1 MNANFLKN
9 AFDRLGGQDKILGE
23 IKDNTLIMANSVTK
37 GGDLYS
43 RIDSLVTVLEDLVK
57 GKKGGAPKGIGMGEA
72 LAMSVM
78 APTLKPIGLGLG
90 YIVEAI
96 NKLDDNGEQ
105 KAKALES
112 IIGTLTKLGEVGK
125 SILVF
130 AGYMILAIPFLLV
143 TAAAS
148 PLILLSMAATVGAV
162 MLVGRMLDKKTMKK
176 LERLKSVGWGILAF
190 VGTMALVSLIAVPAI
205 KGTLGFLAVFGLFV
219 LGMRLIEMIG
229 VANPKYM
236 EMLGKGMMHLG
247 LGVLAFMGAL
257 AIVSFFV
264 PQAIKGL
271 IGFVI
276 VFGLFILAFRLIE
289 MIGVANPEYMEE
301 LGKGLLFLGLGI
313 LAFMFSMAL
322 VSLVGPFALKGML
335 WSLAI
340 IVPIL
345 GLFWLM
351 EYMGLNESMKDSAQA
366 LAWAAIGIL
375 AIGIAFAL
383 FNIIVPDWGAIF
395 NTILVVGLVAA
406 AFWLIGKGQKEIYK
420 GAMAMIIAG
429 VAMIVVAIAFLILS
443 TLFPSSEMSLDT
455 FAPLLIIGAV
465 GVAFVLL
472 GLGASLILQ
481 GAAAMIVAGIAVILL
496 AVGLLIL
503 QKPLEKGGWEFIGQV
518 GALIAMIALEFGL
531 LGLAAPFILIGAAAM
546 LVAGVAMI
554 MLGAGVGVMAA
565 VMKKGGEITKADKDG
580 NTPMGLLIGS
590 IGDSFN
596 MWPWEAAGIAL
607 GAGAMVVAG
616 MALILVGVGVKQFA
630 KLAEEI
636 DLVETAQNIS
646 RLIGALAVP
655 FSVIGGG
662 GTLTVID
669 PVTGKEVDVTF
680 SGGSGGFFGLGGS
693 NPVSMGI
700 MAVMNMGRALTNI
713 AGGVQSM
720 ANLKFPTGFDKDG
733 KATGYNKINSED
745 VVNVSTNT
753 AYLVGALAAP
763 FAKIGK
769 GGKTTIKDPMTGKDI
784 EVDFGA
790 PSDGGI
796 MGFLKG
802 GGDVQKGIA
811 AVKNLGTTLSNL
823 AIGVQEMAMLKMPTG
838 FDAEGKPTGFVPFDA
853 NSAQMVTSNTEMLVG
868 ALSGTFAKIGA
879 NPDAA
884 GDTWWGGKSNI
895 TKGIELVSGMGTPL
909 FNLAQGV
916 QEMANLK
923 FPAEYDAEGNVTK
936 WYTIK
941 DLGTLLPKIESNSIK
956 LISALTNVFTKLGEK
971 KPKGRGWAFW
981 KPTNFEKGIALVEQV
996 GEPFQKLAS
1005 AAQSAANVTKA
1016 VDDADK
1022 MHNTIK
1028 LMMDALMGIGEN
1040 TNFAMLPF
1048 RIALIE
1054 ATEKAYKT
1062 FETAIPAIVNATA
1075 EFKPE
1080 LGKSFMSIF
1089 GGDVNPDTLPA
1100 KITMLTILSAAYGK
1114 MSQSI
1119 PKITA
1124 AIATL
1129 MPEQANSVRGL
1140 LGGMYNYAAKTA
1152 MYTVLGLTYTQM
1164 GAAIPNMTS
1173 AINSLDDHKAKIFSG
1188 IFINKEKGGLFSN
1201 KYEDQ
1206 QKLWTTIGT
1215 SMMMTSIAMPKIA
1228 EGINNMDLAKL
1239 TEARTMFEALGVLAN
1254 GGEAEDILAEMG
1266 ESLEK
1271 AMERLADILKTFQT
1285 TVGEQTESNET
1296 IPEKIAGALGGV
1308 IGAFKDGA
1316 RGGGGGG
1323 GNSAEV
1329 VSAINQL
1336 NRVLVKNGVKI
1347 SNIDDL

>member
-1 MNANFLKN
+1 LNANFLKN
-9 AFDRLGGQDKILGE
+9 AFDKLGNQGSLLGE
-23 IKDNTLIMANSVTK
+23 IKDNTAVMAASVTK

-43 RIDSLVTVLEDLVK
+43 RIDKLVQVLEDLAS
-57 GKKGGAPKGIGMGEA
+57 GKGGSKAKIGLAESMA
-72 LAMSVM
+72 LAVM
-78 APTLKPIGLGLG
+78 APSLKPIGLGLG
-90 YIVEAI
+90 YIVDAI
-96 NKLDDNGEQ
+96 NKMDDGGEE
-105 KAKALES
+105 KAKALEG
-112 IIGTLTKLGEVGK
+112 IVGVLTKLADVGK
-125 SILVF
+125 SVLIF
-130 AGYMILAIPFLLV
+130 AGYMILALPLLV
-143 TAAAS
+143 LTAAAS
-148 PLILLSMAATVGAV
+148 PIIALAMFLTVGTV
-162 MLVGRMLDKKTMKK
+162 MLIGRMLDEKTMES
-176 LERLKSVGWGILAF
+176 LSNLKNV
-190 VGTMALVSLIAVPAI
+190 
-205 KGTLGFLAVFGLFV
+205 
-219 LGMRLIEMIG
+219 
-229 VANPKYM
+229 
-236 EMLGKGMMHLG
+236 
-247 LGVLAFMGAL
+247 
-257 AIVSFFV
+257 
-264 PQAIKGL
+264 
-271 IGFVI
+271 
-276 VFGLFILAFRLIE
+276 
-289 MIGVANPEYMEE
+289 
-301 LGKGLLFLGLGI
+301 GLGI
-313 LAFMFSMAL
+313 LAFAGSMAL
-322 VSLVGPFALKGML
+322 VYFIGPWAVQGAFYAMGLILLLGITFKILDKIGLADPEYIKSIGDSLLSLGLGLLAFTGAMALISFIGPMALKGL
-335 WSLAI
+335 LYAI
-340 IVPIL
+340 PIL
-345 GLFWLM
+345 LAVVGIFWLIEKLKIADKM
-351 EYMGLNESMKDSAQA
+351 ENAAKA
-366 LAWAAIGIL
+366 LAFAGLGIL
-375 AIGIAFAL
+375 SIGVSIAL
-383 FNIIVPDWGAIF
+383 FNIVIPDWGAVW
-395 NTILVVGLVAA
+395 NTLAVVGVVALTFA
-406 AFWLIGKGQKEIYK
+406 LIGIFEKQIKK
-420 GAMAMIIAG
+420 GAMALLWASLAM
-429 VAMIVVAIAFLILS
+429 VAVGIGFLILGA
-443 TLFPSSEMSLDT
+443 LFPASEMSLET

-465 GVAFVLL
+465 GIVFAIA
-472 GLGASLILQ
+472 GAAASLIMQ
-481 GAAAMIVAGIAVILL
+481 GATAMIVAGISMILL
-496 AVGLLIL
+496 GVGLMIL
-503 QKPLEKGGWEFIGQV
+503 SGPLEKGGWEFIGQV
-518 GALIAMIALEFGL
+518 GALVAMIAVEFGL
-531 LGLAAPFILIGAAAM
+531 LGLAAPFILAGAAAM
-546 LVAGVAMI
+546 LVSGIALI
-554 MLGAGVGVMAA
+554 MLGAGVSVMSA
-565 VMKKGGEITKADKDG
+565 VIKKGGKITEADKDG
-580 NTPMGLLIGS
+580 NTPIGLLVGS
-590 IGDSFN
+590 IGDAFN

-607 GAGAMVVAG
+607 GAASMILAG
-616 MALILVGVGVKQFA
+616 TALVLVGVGVKQFA

-636 DLVETAQNIS
+636 DLVEMAQNIS

-662 GTLTVID
+662 GTLNVID
-669 PVTGKEVDVTF
+669 PVTGEEVPVKF

-693 NPVSMGI
+693 NPVSMGV

-733 KATGYNKINSED
+733 NATGYNKINSDD

-763 FAKIGK
+763 FAKIGR

-981 KPTNFEKGIALVEQV
+981 KPTNFEKGIRLVEQV

-1040 TNFAMLPF
+1040 TNFAMVPF

-1089 GGDVNPDTLPA
+1089 GGDVNPDTLPT

-1140 LGGMYNYAAKTA
+1140 LGGISNYAAKTA
-1152 MYTVLGLTYTQM
+1152 MYTVLGLTYSQM

-1173 AINSLDDHKAKIFSG
+1173 AINTLDDNKAKIFSG

-1215 SMMMTSIAMPKIA
+1215 SMMMTSVAMPKIA

-1308 IGAFKDGA
+1308 VGAFRDGA
-1316 RGGGGGG
+1316 RGDGGG

-1336 NRVLVKNGVKI
+1336 NRALVKNGVKI
-1347 SNIDDL
+1347 SNVDDLLG

>member
-9 AFDRLGGQDKILGE
+9 AFDRLGGQGKVLE
-23 IKDNTLIMANSVTK
+23 QIKDNTLITANSVTK

-57 GKKGGAPKGIGMGEA
+57 GKKGGGTKGTKGIGMGEA

-78 APTLKPIGLGLG
+78 APSLKPIGLGLG
-90 YIVEAI
+90 YIVDAI
-96 NKLDDNGEQ
+96 NKMDDGGEE

-130 AGYMILAIPFLLV
+130 AGYMILALPLLIL

-148 PLILLSMAATVGAV
+148 PIIALAMFLTVGAV
-162 MLVGRMLDKKTMKK
+162 MLVGKMLDKKTMK
-176 LERLKSVGWGILAF
+176 RLSDLKTV
-190 VGTMALVSLIAVPAI
+190 
-205 KGTLGFLAVFGLFV
+205 
-219 LGMRLIEMIG
+219 
-229 VANPKYM
+229 
-236 EMLGKGMMHLG
+236 
-247 LGVLAFMGAL
+247 
-257 AIVSFFV
+257 
-264 PQAIKGL
+264 
-271 IGFVI
+271 
-276 VFGLFILAFRLIE
+276 
-289 MIGVANPEYMEE
+289 
-301 LGKGLLFLGLGI
+301 GLGI
-313 LAFMFSMAL
+313 LAFA
-322 VSLVGPFALKGML
+322 G
-335 WSLAI
+335 SLAI
-340 IVPIL
+340 VSLIIPFAIKGALGAAGIILLMGGVFMILAFMGITEFIEETARGLMYAGLAILSLGVSLALFSIIEPYAMAGMWSAAKIILLMGFVFGIL
-345 GLFWLM
+345 GAFSEGIEDSSKSLLF
-351 EYMGLNESMKDSAQA
+351 
-366 LAWAAIGIL
+366 AAGAIL
-375 AIGIAFAL
+375 AVGVALAL
-383 FNIIVPDWGAIF
+383 FNMVIPNWDAVWNTIAVVGAVGVTFALIGIFEKQIRKGAIA
-395 NTILVVGLVAA
+395 LLWASLAMVAVG
-406 AFWLIGKGQKEIYK
+406 IG
-420 GAMAMIIAG
+420 
-429 VAMIVVAIAFLILS
+429 FLILGA
-443 TLFPSSEMSLDT
+443 LFPASEMSLET

-465 GVAFVLL
+465 GIVFAIA
-472 GLGASLILQ
+472 GAAASLIMQ
-481 GAAAMIVAGIAVILL
+481 GATAMIVAGISMILL
-496 AVGLLIL
+496 GVGLMIL
-503 QKPLEKGGWEFIGQV
+503 SGPLKEGGWEFIGQV
-518 GALIAMIALEFGL
+518 GALVAMIALEFGL
-531 LGLAAPFILIGAAAM
+531 LGLAAPFILAGAAAM
-546 LVAGVAMI
+546 LVSGIALI
-554 MLGAGVGVMAA
+554 MLGAGIGVMSA
-565 VMKKGGEITKADKDG
+565 VIKKGGEITRADKDG
-580 NTPMGLLIGS
+580 NTPIGLLIGS
-590 IGDSFN
+590 IGDAFN

-607 GAGAMVVAG
+607 GAASMILAG
-616 MALILVGVGVKQFA
+616 TALVLVGAGVKQFA

-636 DLVETAQNIS
+636 DLVEMAQNIS

-662 GTLTVID
+662 GTLNVID
-669 PVTGKEVDVTF
+669 PVTGEEVPVKF

-693 NPVSMGI
+693 NPVSMGV

-733 KATGYNKINSED
+733 NATGYNKINSED

-763 FAKIGK
+763 FAKIGR

-981 KPTNFEKGIALVEQV
+981 KPTNFEKGIRLVEQV

-1062 FETAIPAIVNATA
+1062 FETAIPAIVSATA

-1089 GGDVNPDTLPA
+1089 GGDVNPDTLPT

-1152 MYTVLGLTYTQM
+1152 MYTVLGLTYSQM

-1308 IGAFKDGA
+1308 VGAFKDGA
-1316 RGGGGGG
+1316 SGNSGAGGGD
-1323 GNSAEV
+1323 SAAV

-1336 NRVLVKNGVKI
+1336 NRALVKNGVKI